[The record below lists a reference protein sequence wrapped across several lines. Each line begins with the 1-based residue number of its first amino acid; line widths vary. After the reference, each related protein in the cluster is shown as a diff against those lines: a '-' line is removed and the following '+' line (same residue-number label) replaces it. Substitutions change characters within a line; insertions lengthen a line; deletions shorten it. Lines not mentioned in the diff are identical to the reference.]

1 MRLPTYRQY
10 KDSGLEWL
18 GTIPTHWHVDRF
30 KASIISCRNG
40 IWGSEATGD
49 TNDIAC
55 VRVADFDRTTLAVKS
70 EIPTVRNVSQS
81 ERAERLLTRGN
92 LLLEKSGG
100 GENQPVGQVVI
111 YSLDIPAV
119 CSNFV
124 AKMELAPGMFPA
136 YWNYVHAAAYSV
148 RLNVGSINQTSGIQN
163 LDQARYFDE
172 RAPFPPI
179 DEQEAIA
186 AFLDHETSKI
196 DALIAEQEK
205 LLELLAEKRQAI
217 ISHAVTRGLNTDVP
231 LKDSG
236 AEWLGMVPEHWS
248 AVPLKHLCTLLKDGT
263 HLPPPRVDIGVPL
276 LSVRNIEDSVFST
289 REDDSMISTDDYDV
303 LCRAFVPAA
312 GDVLM
317 AIVGATLGKVAII
330 PSDLGNF
337 HIQRSLAIFR
347 PDESLLAKWLFYC
360 ISSGAFQRMLW
371 ENVGFSAQPGIYLG
385 TLKEFKIP
393 LPSLPEQA
401 EVCSFLDGEVERL
414 NALKAEASHA
424 IELLNERRSA
434 LIFAAVT
441 GKIDVRER
449 SSAMAAAA

>member
-1 MRLPTYRQY
+1 MSLPSYRQY
-10 KDSGLEWL
+10 KDSGVEWL

-30 KASIISCRNG
+30 KASITSCRNG

-55 VRVADFDRTTLAVKS
+55 VRVADFDRITLSVKN
-70 EIPTVRNVSQS
+70 EIPTVRNVSES
-81 ERAERLLTRGN
+81 ERTGRLLTRGN

-111 YSLDIPAV
+111 YNLDIPAV

-124 AKMELAPGMFPA
+124 AKMELAPEMFPA

-163 LDQARYFDE
+163 LDQTRYFDE

-186 AFLDHETSKI
+186 AFLDYETSKI
-196 DALIAEQEK
+196 DALITEQEK
-205 LLELLAEKRQAI
+205 LLELLTEKRQAA
-217 ISHAVTRGLNTDVP
+217 ISHAVTRGLNPDVP

-236 AEWLGMVPEHWS
+236 AEWLGTVPEHWS
-248 AVPLKHLCTLLKDGT
+248 VVPLKHPCTLLKDGT

-303 LCRAFVPAA
+303 LCRAFVPAS

-317 AIVGATLGKVAII
+317 AIVGATLGKVAIV
-330 PSDLGNF
+330 PGGLRNF

-347 PDESLLAKWLFYC
+347 PGERLLANWLFYC
-360 ISSGAFQRMLW
+360 MSSGAFQRMLW

-385 TLKEFKIP
+385 TLKDFKIP

-401 EVCSFLDGEVERL
+401 EVCRFLDGEVEKL
-414 NALKAEASHA
+414 NALKAEATHA

-434 LIFAAVT
+434 LVFAAVT
-441 GKIDVRER
+441 GKIDVREH
-449 SSAMAAAA
+449 SSALGAAA